1 MIRMNGW
8 HWTVIAMMTLVIFV
22 VGISITSCGTSASSG
37 SSTPTV
43 GARGIAVDPYVVGA
57 RFLEDLN
64 NNGQWDTGE
73 QLSTLTDSN
82 GVFTFANA
90 LTTTSTLLLDRTV
103 TATHNGVTYTG
114 NIKRIVDSI
123 TATLVASPL
132 TTLLANGWTEIEII
146 DVLST
151 AGLTGLTASDLTANP
166 MEGIEN
172 LTTVTEAE
180 LVKIR
185 ASIAIY
191 SFMTVMD
198 TLISGQGYDINY
210 TTFSNT
216 ATARPALK
224 AMVDSINYCLSPTLL
239 TTIQSQMSGGGVPP
253 GTPQVTVGDIIR
265 ASVAVTNYV
274 IPQVVAAPTTFI
286 PNATTLSILGNKLGV
301 NFYVLRNKSIFGINL
316 LISGI
321 NTGMGAGTVITN
333 ITSYNSLEVDG
344 GGNVVG
350 VQ

>member
-8 HWTVIAMMTLVIFV
+8 HWAVIAMMTLVIFV

-37 SSTPTV
+37 SSTSTV

-57 RFLEDLN
+57 RFFEDLN
-64 NNGQWDTGE
+64 NNGQWDTVE

-216 ATARPALK
+216 ATARPALR
-224 AMVDSINYCLSPTLL
+224 AMVNSINYCLSPTLL
-239 TTIQSQMSGGGVPP
+239 TTIQTQMGSSQYSLPS
-253 GTPQVTVGDIIR
+253 VTVGDIIR

-274 IPQVVAAPTTFI
+274 IPQVVAAPITFT
-286 PNATTLSILGNKLGV
+286 PNATILSTLGNQLGV
-301 NFYVLRNKSIFGINL
+301 NFYIIRNKDNMFITYAVNQSLIPGTLTGIRTFNT
-316 LISGI
+316 LIVNSSG
-321 NTGMGAGTVITN
+321 V
-333 ITSYNSLEVDG
+333 
-344 GGNVVG
+344 VVG
-350 VQ
+350 Q

>member
-1 MIRMNGW
+1 MVRINRW
-8 HWTVIAMMTLVIFV
+8 HLAGITIMVLAMFV
-22 VGISITSCGTSASSG
+22 VGISITSCGKSSSSG
-37 SSTPTV
+37 SSTTPA
-43 GARGIAVDPYVVGA
+43 GARGIAVDPYIVGA
-57 RFLEDLN
+57 RFFEDLN
-64 NNGQWDTGE
+64 NDGIQNAGE
-73 QLSTLTDSN
+73 QISTLSN
-82 GVFTFANA
+82 ANGIFTFSNPLS
-90 LTTTSTLLLDRTV
+90 LTSIVILSDTCI
-103 TATHNGVTYTG
+103 APTHNGVTYTAKV
-114 NIKRIVDSI
+114 KRKVDA
-123 TATLVASPL
+123 TGTLVVSPL

-146 DVLST
+146 DVLSNT
-151 AGLTGLTASDLTANP
+151 GLTGLTASDLTANP

-172 LTTVTEAE
+172 LTTVTEAD

-185 ASIAIY
+185 ASIAVY

-198 TLISGQGYDINY
+198 TLITGQGYDINY
-210 TTFSNT
+210 TTFTSEPR
-216 ATARPALK
+216 AVPALR

-239 TTIQSQMSGGGVPP
+239 TTIQSQMSGGGAPP
-253 GTPQVTVGDIIR
+253 GTPQVTIGDIIK

-274 IPQVVAAPTTFI
+274 IPQVIVAPTTFI

-321 NTGMGAGTVITN
+321 NTGMGAGTIIPN
-333 ITSYNSLEVDG
+333 ITTYNSLEIDG